1 MKKCKDCGEEFPNVN
16 ALTQHKKTCPVLVAK
31 QPPIPMQMQG
41 GEQPNPEGFI
51 IPLEL
56 CPDEIKYYAQGK
68 VLGLRLTGKLVDTGV
83 LLQEV
88 TLIR

>member
-16 ALTQHKKTCPVLVAK
+16 ALTQHKKTCPVLIAK
-31 QPPIPMQMQG
+31 QPQ
-41 GEQPNPEGFI
+41 PEGFI

-68 VLGLRLTGKLVDTGV
+68 VLGLRLTGKLVGNGV
-83 LLQEV
+83 LL
-88 TLIR
+88 

>member
-41 GEQPNPEGFI
+41 SEPDQEGFI

-68 VLGLRLTGKLVDTGV
+68 VLGLRLTGKLVGNGV